1 MQSYGES
8 LELFSG
14 ALSLLMAKTTPVSAK
29 VRQQLEDYLQEQVLI
44 VQLLSTN
51 RELVARGG
59 APLEHR

>member
-1 MQSYGES
+1 
-8 LELFSG
+8 
-14 ALSLLMAKTTPVSAK
+14 MAKTTPVSAK